1 MSKELEAI
9 IRKELEKITYTHY
22 EPKRTEDINNAMNII
37 KQSLTP
43 PTAEQLCEELGEW
56 LKEELPTL
64 WNYKVYHDNGGFH
77 YYNNEDY
84 EIYLVDYDEIFERIF
99 FPRYLPPRLIKRIAQ
114 FYESEVK

>member
-43 PTAEQLCEELGEW
+43 PTAEQLCEELSKHMNEPVWLDERNEIRISTQWLVRKIYYEGEYKG
-56 LKEELPTL
+56 LSFLVVLPPTL
-64 WNYKVYHDNGGFH
+64 
-77 YYNNEDY
+77 
-84 EIYLVDYDEIFERIF
+84 
-99 FPRYLPPRLIKRIAQ
+99 IKHIAQ
-114 FYESEVK
+114 FYENEVKE